1 VVGIRVEIS
10 PGLCHRRTVKNV
22 KPPRPDDEVRKLA
35 AVWASK
41 WTPVDGIEPWLR
53 RHMDEMKHMIRVD
66 RWSWSD
72 LARSLNEA
80 GITYAGG
87 QWTATL
93 LGDKVATL
101 RWRQRK
107 REQAAAPQHAF
118 PVEALREVLGNLGS
132 IQHLTINIQG
142 TPSGPITATV
152 AGQPAAVLTVPI
164 QPVPTLQ
171 AAPMPAPTADPAKVA
186 QSAPPAPGGGEAE
199 PPRRTFGYATPR
211 GMDPVAKAPAPPP
224 APPANAETPTPA
236 APTVNADDVLARFA
250 PGATRR

>member
-1 VVGIRVEIS
+1 
-10 PGLCHRRTVKNV
+10 VKNA
-22 KPPRPDDEVRKLA
+22 KPPRSDDEVRKLA
-35 AVWASK
+35 ATWAGK
-41 WTPVDGIEPWLR
+41 WTPADGIEPWLR
-53 RHMDEMKHMIRVD
+53 RHMDEMKRMIRVD

-107 REQAAAPQHAF
+107 RERAAAPHHAF
-118 PVEALREVLGNLGS
+118 PVEFLREALGNLGS
-132 IQHLTINIQG
+132 IQQLVINVQAA
-142 TPSGPITATV
+142 PSGPMMATL
-152 AGQPAAVLTVPI
+152 AGQAAAVPTP
-164 QPVPTLQ
+164 PVLPVAAPSASPVVSPAPVIGQ
-171 AAPMPAPTADPAKVA
+171 AAP
-186 QSAPPAPGGGEAE
+186 PGPSGEAE

-224 APPANAETPTPA
+224 APPANAETSTPA

-250 PGATRR
+250 PGTTRR

>member
-1 VVGIRVEIS
+1 
-10 PGLCHRRTVKNV
+10 VKNT
-22 KPPRPDDEVRKLA
+22 KPPRSDDEVRKLA

-41 WTPVDGIEPWLR
+41 WTPADGIEPWLR
-53 RHMDEMKHMIRVD
+53 RHMDDMKRMIRVD

-87 QWTATL
+87 QWTAAL
-93 LGDKVATL
+93 LGDKVAGL

-107 REQAAAPQHAF
+107 RERAAAPQHAF
-118 PVEALREVLGNLGS
+118 PVEFLREALGNLGS
-132 IQHLTINIQG
+132 IQQLVVNVQT
-142 TPSGPITATV
+142 TPSGPMTATL
-152 AGQPAAVLTVPI
+152 AGQPAAVSTVPAP
-164 QPVPTLQ
+164 PV
-171 AAPMPAPTADPAKVA
+171 AAPLPMPVASSAHAVA
-186 QSAPPAPGGGEAE
+186 QVAPPASGSEAE

-211 GMDPVAKAPAPPP
+211 GMDPIAKAPAP